1 MIFDSALDPLDIFIF
16 LYMAF
21 AMFYACVREEKAI
34 TERERRIARRRALYR
49 KRAEERARLHAAN
62 R

>member
-1 MIFDSALDPLDIFIF
+1 MLFDSALYPIDVVIFF
-16 LYMAF
+16 YMAF
-21 AMFYACVREEKAI
+21 ALFYACVREEKAM
-34 TERERRIARRRALYR
+34 TEREHRIARRRALYR